1 MNTTLAPVP
10 ACQSICPDV
19 SHLSK
24 SHRLALF
31 SFSAA
36 LIPITLISNSVV
48 IIGLFQSK
56 SSGSKL
62 LIVFLCITD
71 LLVGSLLLPL
81 SSAYILSQ
89 AVHTSCKAKFA
100 IQFLSYTLLSLDFTT
115 VLAIGIERLIVL
127 KYPMQDLFFR
137 WQAVRKYVLMCIIF
151 CALLL
156 ASITVLVAAYSD
168 VYYAFSFAYLV
179 ILVALSATLVS
190 CYTIVCRHVQSSVKK
205 LYNGKDNHIQSRSKQ
220 LRHDMALARSVTV
233 ILSFQLSMWTPYFVT
248 MIFWNWEMFKFGK
261 PKQLSST
268 ILVWTFLPLFVN
280 SSANVFIYS
289 YHNRPL
295 RQYLVQTYSFVFRF
309 IPRRIETRDN
319 SNEEGNPKKTKE
331 SNI

>member
-10 ACQSICPDV
+10 ACQSIGPDV

-62 LIVFLCITD
+62 LIIFLCITD
-71 LLVGSLLLPL
+71 LLVGGLLLPL
-81 SSAYILSQ
+81 SSAYIISPVVLN
-89 AVHTSCKAKFA
+89 SCKAKFT
-100 IQFLSYTLLSLDFTT
+100 IQFLSYTFFSLDFTT

-137 WQAVRKYVLMCIIF
+137 WQAVRKYILMCIIF
-151 CALLL
+151 WALLF
-156 ASITVLVAAYSD
+156 ASITVFVANYSD
-168 VYYAFSFAYLV
+168 VYYAINFACFAFYV
-179 ILVALSATLVS
+179 AILATLVS

-233 ILSFQLSMWTPYFVT
+233 ILSFQLSMCTPYFIT
-248 MIFWNWEMFKFGK
+248 MLFWNWEMFKFGK
-261 PKQLSST
+261 TKQLSIT
-268 ILVWTFLPLFVN
+268 VLLWTCLPLFIN

-289 YHNRPL
+289 YYNRPL

-309 IPRRIETRDN
+309 IPRRIE
-319 SNEEGNPKKTKE
+319 SKEEGNAKKTKE
-331 SNI
+331 SSL